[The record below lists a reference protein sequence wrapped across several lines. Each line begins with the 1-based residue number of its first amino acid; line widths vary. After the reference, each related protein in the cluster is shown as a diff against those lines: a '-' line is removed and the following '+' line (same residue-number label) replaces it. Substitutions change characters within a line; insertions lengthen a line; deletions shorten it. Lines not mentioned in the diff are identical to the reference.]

1 MFFVHE
7 NVCHESKLKSLK
19 QMDSLL
25 SVELVQRKHMTQGLV
40 FSRLLILLY
49 KSNYLLNTIQI
60 NILISLWANTF

>member
-7 NVCHESKLKSLK
+7 NVCYESKLKSLK
-19 QMDSLL
+19 QTDSLF
-25 SVELVQRKHMTQGLV
+25 SVELAQRKHMTQGLV

-60 NILISLWANTF
+60 KILISLWANTF